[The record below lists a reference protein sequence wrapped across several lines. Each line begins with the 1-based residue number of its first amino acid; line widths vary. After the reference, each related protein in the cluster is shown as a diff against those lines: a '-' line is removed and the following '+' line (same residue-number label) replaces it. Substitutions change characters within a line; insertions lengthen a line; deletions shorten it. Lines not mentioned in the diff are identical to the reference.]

1 MWKKLEK
8 ILKEKNITIYR
19 LGKISGVPQQTI
31 RNLKL
36 GIDMK
41 FSNVVKIADA
51 LDISLDELR

>member
-8 ILKEKNITIYR
+8 ILESKKMTVYR
-19 LGKISGVPQQTI
+19 LSKISGVPQQTI
-31 RNLKL
+31 NNQKR
-36 GIDMK
+36 GMDMK